1 MRRTIPV
8 FNNEADEADW
18 WYRNRKELEGEFIAA
33 AERGELGRLNRQK
46 LEERLRSGKTTV
58 DTEPETSS

>member
-1 MRRTIPV
+1 MRRKIPI

-18 WYRNRKELEGEFIAA
+18 WYRNRKELESEFIAA
-33 AERGELGRLNRQK
+33 AERGEVSRLNRQK
-46 LEERLRSGKTTV
+46 LEERLRSGKSTL